1 MTASSTFSTPD
12 SKQETPDVARGVG
25 GRWLLTRLAVVA
37 LFVASLIPCPDVLF
51 GLSPVRS
58 AIAQESPDEA
68 AIRQELDE
76 ILEHPDFRR
85 LRLKVDPPEVEIP
98 WFKRFYDWLD
108 GLFPTPSGGGR
119 FSWIGDAFRIFGYTV
134 IGILVCGIIW
144 LIVKGVNAWRAS
156 RREKL
161 GVSMSFEE
169 GSAELPPG
177 DIPADEYLR
186 RARELSAQG
195 LFGEAIAQLLLGAM
209 SATERSGLIRFRRG
223 LTYRDYVRALRQ
235 QPEPRDSFRKM
246 VHIYL
251 PIGFGRR
258 PAASTQFET
267 ALAAYE
273 AAFATALIPV
283 PAKPAVVTNPPAPEP
298 APAEAALEIVV
309 GTLEERR

>member
-1 MTASSTFSTPD
+1 MLTP
-12 SKQETPDVARGVG
+12 
-25 GRWLLTRLAVVA
+25 LAIVT
-37 LFVASLIPCPDVLF
+37 LFVMSLIPCPDAVR

-58 AIAQESPDEA
+58 AVAQESPDET

-85 LRLKVDPPEVEIP
+85 LRLQVDPPKVEIP
-98 WFKRFYDWLD
+98 WFKRFFDWLE
-108 GLFPTPSGGGR
+108 GLFPTPTGGG

-134 IGILVCGIIW
+134 IGVLVCGIIW

-195 LFGEAIAQLLLGAM
+195 LYGEAIAQLLLGAM

-235 QPEPRDSFRKM
+235 QPEPRESFRKM

-273 AAFATALIPV
+273 AAFAKSLVPV
-283 PAKPAVVTNPPAPEP
+283 SAKPALVTNPPAPEP
-298 APAEAALEIVV
+298 ATVEAAPEIVV
-309 GTLEERR
+309 GTLEERQ